1 MCNWGNGHSHIDART
16 LIMKRLSIFLVLM
29 SPGLALGFL
38 ALFPQYDRAI
48 PAPLPH
54 FYVVTFTTFAA
65 AVISLLLLTALGA
78 ETKTRHRL
86 AASAFAFMGIVFFT
100 HGFATPGALID
111 HAHPIVEWSAWITLL
126 VGGLIFALASLDGP
140 GETPPWL
147 SARRIIAVVLGL
159 VAVYLIVAVLFPQVL
174 TFIDAQ
180 AAPWHRFTIFALT
193 LLLWWFAAYRLWRTW
208 RVTRNRVDAALA
220 FVAFWLS
227 WATISMHQFATMR
240 LSWWLYH
247 FILLFVFLY
256 TIYVLVREYER
267 ARQFSLVRYYVAISL
282 IATALLALF
291 ASGLFAEFA
300 YRNLVGQVESSAR
313 VMLGMMTQEMANALP
328 SNITPVEAR
337 QTVAQALAKLPM
349 TGVRL
354 YDANGALV
362 FPSDGYDDN
371 PGAAIDQAAFA
382 RALQGQLTSRVRPP
396 NDPPPGYAASNDQYL
411 VETYAPVY
419 GGANSGRV
427 PIGVLVEV
435 EEVAALGQVLL
446 QARLTGLLI
455 AVVTMGALFVVL
467 FFVVR
472 RADRIITIRTTELE
486 TAYADLRASEN
497 IRNDLTNMIVH
508 DLRNP
513 LTSIITSVDLIGR
526 VGQEGQDE
534 LRARFVE
541 SAKGAALRM
550 TGLID
555 DMLSVSKIESGEL
568 KPQIT
573 PVALAELLADRVGGF
588 TAQAQAQN
596 KQLTFNCPPDLIV
609 PLDPGL
615 IGRVV
620 ENLISNA
627 FKYTE
632 ERTGHIQI
640 SGCVEN
646 GRVFV
651 HVIDNGEGV
660 SDGYKDKIFA
670 KFVQAP
676 DEKRSLRK
684 GTGLGLAFCR
694 LVVEAHGGEIAV
706 VDAPGGGSDF
716 VLWIPGE

>member
-1 MCNWGNGHSHIDART
+1 
-16 LIMKRLSIFLVLM
+16 MKRLSIFLVLIL
-29 SPGLALGFL
+29 PGLALGFL

-65 AVISLLLLTALGA
+65 VVISLLLLTALGA

-86 AASAFAFMGIVFFT
+86 AAGAFAFMGVVFFT

-111 HAHPIVEWSAWITLL
+111 HAHPIVEWSAWITLF
-126 VGGLIFALASLDGP
+126 VGGVIFTLASLDGP

-147 SARRIIAVVLGL
+147 SVRRIIAVALGL
-159 VAVYLIVAVLFPQVL
+159 VAVYLIIAVLFPQVL
-174 TFIDAQ
+174 TFINAQ
-180 AAPWHRFTIFALT
+180 AAPWHRFTIFTLT
-193 LLLWWFAAYRLWRTW
+193 LLLWWFAAYRLWRTS
-208 RVTRNRVDAALA
+208 RVTHNRVDAALA
-220 FVAFWLS
+220 GVAVWLG
-227 WATISMHQFATMR
+227 WAAISMHQFAAMR

-247 FILLFVFLY
+247 FILLIGFLY

-267 ARQFSLVRYYVAISL
+267 ARQFSLVRYYVAVSL
-282 IATALLALF
+282 IATALLALL
-291 ASGLFAEFA
+291 ASSLFAEFA
-300 YRNLVGQVESSAR
+300 YRNLVAQVESSAR
-313 VMLGMMTQEMANALP
+313 TMLSMMTQEMANTLP
-328 SNITPVEAR
+328 SNVTPAEAR
-337 QTVAQALAKLPM
+337 QAVAQSLAKLPM
-349 TGVRL
+349 TGARL
-354 YDANGALV
+354 YDANGMLV
-362 FPSDGYDDN
+362 FPPDAYDDN
-371 PGAAIDQAAFA
+371 DADAIDRADFA
-382 RALQGQLTSRVRPP
+382 RALQGQLTSQVHPP
-396 NDPPPGYAASNDQYL
+396 NEPPPGYASSSDQYL

-419 GGANSGRV
+419 GGTHSGRV

-455 AVVTMGALFVVL
+455 AVVTMGTLFVTL

-472 RADRIITIRTTELE
+472 RADRIITTRTSELE

-497 IRNDLTNMIVH
+497 IRNDLTNMIAH

-513 LTSIITSVDLIGR
+513 LTSIIASLDLIGR
-526 VGQEGQDE
+526 AASDGQAE
-534 LRARFVE
+534 LRTRFVS
-541 SAKGAALRM
+541 SAKDATLRM
-550 TGLID
+550 TTLID

-588 TAQAQAQN
+588 AAQAQTQN

-609 PLDPGL
+609 PLDPSL

-620 ENLISNA
+620 DNLISNA

-632 ERTGHIQI
+632 ERTGHIQV
-640 SGCVEN
+640 SGCAES

-660 SDGYKDKIFA
+660 PDAYKDSIFA

-676 DEKRSLRK
+676 DARRSLRK

-706 VDAPGGGSDF
+706 ADAPGGGSDF